1 MLFDVGW
8 QLTLVLCPPPLAI
21 FTWEFVP
28 LLPSQ
33 KTVTIS
39 PFISLTNREKHH
51 TSERHTLRFFNLM
64 FFVSFFLAGMK
75 RQSLFGQH
83 KKKKKIMNMSG
94 TALSTIVNYSNPI
107 RLDIQTKGLKLPSW
121 QQSTWVSLLV
131 ILHTRLCVCVSFSR
145 FVTHF
150 LKIVRRWRC
159 FHEKNNNK
167 ITSLFLL
174 LLLHFDNCSI
184 F

>member
-8 QLTLVLCPPPLAI
+8 QLTLVLCPPPTGHFYLRI
-21 FTWEFVP
+21 C
-28 LLPSQ
+28 
-33 KTVTIS
+33 S
-39 PFISLTNREKHH
+39 PFTQAKDRDNFTFLYLSQTEKHH

-94 TALSTIVNYSNPI
+94 TALQSTIVNYPNPI

-131 ILHTRLCVCVSFSR
+131 ILHTRLCVCVCCVSLLYIS
-145 FVTHF
+145 
-150 LKIVRRWRC
+150 WRT
-159 FHEKNNNK
+159 F
-167 ITSLFLL
+167 
-174 LLLHFDNCSI
+174 
-184 F
+184 